1 VAGRYEDA
9 LKMQARM
16 TPETYDLPKWS
27 MRCGSFAVLGRT
39 EDTKAC
45 VAEALKRF
53 PDLTIEAM
61 ANEPSFSDA
70 EHQHFME
77 TMRKAGFP
85 ACASPAALAKFA
97 KPQRLPECEK
107 GAAN

>member
-1 VAGRYEDA
+1 MIPI
-9 LKMQARM
+9 LLWIS
-16 TPETYDLPKWS
+16 T
-27 MRCGSFAVLGRT
+27 SFNVICR
-39 EDTKAC
+39 K
-45 VAEALKRF
+45 V
-53 PDLTIEAM
+53 
-61 ANEPSFSDA
+61 NEPSFSDA